1 MSDAVIV
8 LMAVEGGAGQNGKM
22 LVLRQRMVHPTRIS
36 QLAPKA
42 MVLKLQCV

>member
-8 LMAVEGGAGQNGKM
+8 LTALEGGTGQNGKM
-22 LVLRQRMVHPTRIS
+22 LVLRQRMVQPTRTS

-42 MVLKLQCV
+42 MVLKLQCG

>member
-1 MSDAVIV
+1 MSDVVIV
-8 LMAVEGGAGQNGKM
+8 LIAVEGGTGQNGKM
-22 LVLRQRMVHPTRIS
+22 LVLRQRMGHPTGTS